1 MRIQSEGVII
11 SMAKKKQ
18 RPPSGY
24 TPEQIK
30 EIQDFFK
37 SNDFTAMMSVDH
49 KPELT
54 GKSAEVFKRAKEI
67 FSQYWLKNLHELGI
81 KRMMK
86 NFTRDYPV
94 KLLQNAD
101 ADHFIE
107 QVAEM
112 YADPEVRGKAVE
124 QFGKMYEEPF
134 LTGIESYCRN
144 FGRKYEDLTEEEIG
158 FIAEKVADV
167 LNEEFIKVLM
177 LGQQVPEVYD
187 ISAQIRTHEDFNKSL
202 PGNYDL
208 INFHNKWT
216 HCKTK
221 LGAPLLFSELSEEEM
236 TGLEGARSFFE
247 SADAHTQKEYEE
259 IRDAFANTLNS
270 TDREIYYMRE
280 KGYTHAEIAER
291 LGYKTHSAVTKRLK
305 AMQEKYDEFCGNVE
319 AMQKEKQKK

>member
-1 MRIQSEGVII
+1 MS
-11 SMAKKKQ
+11 KKKQ

-30 EIQDFFK
+30 EITDFFK

-67 FSQYWLKNLHELGI
+67 FSQYWLKNLQELGI
-81 KRMMK
+81 SRMMK

-107 QVAEM
+107 LVSEM

-134 LTGIESYCRN
+134 LTGIESYCQN

-158 FIAEKVADV
+158 FVVEKVSDV

-177 LGQQVPEVYD
+177 LGQQV
-187 ISAQIRTHEDFNKSL
+187 H
-202 PGNYDL
+202 
-208 INFHNKWT
+208 
-216 HCKTK
+216 
-221 LGAPLLFSELSEEEM
+221 
-236 TGLEGARSFFE
+236 
-247 SADAHTQKEYEE
+247 
-259 IRDAFANTLNS
+259 
-270 TDREIYYMRE
+270 
-280 KGYTHAEIAER
+280 
-291 LGYKTHSAVTKRLK
+291 
-305 AMQEKYDEFCGNVE
+305 QEKST
-319 AMQKEKQKK
+319 